1 VIYWDYNA
9 GAPLLPSVAE
19 HLHTTLYEL
28 WGNPSSAHA
37 VGRKARARIDA
48 ARSRI
53 AALLRA
59 SSSREIVFTGSGS
72 EAAALALIGA
82 WLARGDSP
90 RKKIVSTA
98 LEHPCVQGA
107 LDRLATLGAEIV
119 RLPPAPSG
127 ALEVDRV
134 ERALGDD
141 VFLCSVMWANNET
154 GVVQPVAAIASAC
167 RDRGVLFHTDAVQA
181 VGKIAVGLDAVPVD
195 LLSLSAHKLGGPPGA
210 GILYNR
216 RGVDVAALTPGH
228 QENGR
233 RGGSPSVAFAEA
245 TAEAI
250 DYALTHLEA
259 YARQLAPLRDLFEA
273 ELVRRFGAV
282 VNGARAPRVPNTASV
297 TFPGVDGEALLIALD
312 LDGIA
317 ASTGAACASG
327 SLSASHV
334 LLAMGFEPQRA
345 RSTLRFSLGPDATED
360 DVATVLAALERHL
373 EPCRAT
379 RRHL

>member
-1 VIYWDYNA
+1 MIYWDYNA
-9 GAPLLPSVAE
+9 GAPLLPRVAE
-19 HLHTTLYEL
+19 QLHTTLREA
-28 WGNPSSAHA
+28 WGNPSSTHA
-37 VGRKARARIDA
+37 VGRKARARLDA
-48 ARSRI
+48 ARSRV

-119 RLPPAPSG
+119 RLAPAPSG
-127 ALEVDRV
+127 AIEADRI

-195 LLSLSAHKLGGPPGA
+195 LLSLSAHKLGGPAGA

-233 RGGSPSVAFAEA
+233 RGGSPSVALAEA

-250 DYALTHLEA
+250 DSALTHLEA
-259 YARQLAPLRDLFEA
+259 YAQQIGPLRDLFEA
-273 ELVRRFGAV
+273 ELVGRFGAV

-297 TFPGVDGEALLIALD
+297 TFPGVDGEALAIALD

-327 SLSASHV
+327 SLLPSHV
-334 LLAMGFEPQRA
+334 LLAMGLEPQRA
-345 RSTLRFSLGPDATED
+345 RSTLRFSMGPEATED

-373 EPCRAT
+373 DACRAA
-379 RRHL
+379 RRRL